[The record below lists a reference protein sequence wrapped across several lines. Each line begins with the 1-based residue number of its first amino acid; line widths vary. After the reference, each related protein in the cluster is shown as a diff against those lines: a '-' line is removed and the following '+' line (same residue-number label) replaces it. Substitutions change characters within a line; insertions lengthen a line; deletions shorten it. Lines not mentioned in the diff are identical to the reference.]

1 MNSPELIWHTFF
13 GPVSSSACSTKPPL
27 HQEAGPPPYV
37 VRNSYNGGEND
48 FELIIDYQVELL
60 AQMLICDL
68 TRFATLVLP
77 PVSGHLPTDARLAA
91 HTDMT
96 LPYDFHDEI
105 AHLSEGPIADD
116 KMQASMCRWY
126 DSKVAKLMDY
136 LDAAGALDSTLIL
149 VGNEGGHGS
158 RHSHQ
163 NVPLTL
169 HGGANGRV
177 KMGRRTRARPH
188 AAEHR
193 GRRAGRSFADLAR
206 ADPRRHRQRVRRSDH
221 EHGTCLANPH
231 FTQGI
236 SGFLS

>member
-1 MNSPELIWHTFF
+1 MWT
-13 GPVSSSACSTKPPL
+13 GA
-27 HQEAGPPPYV
+27 
-37 VRNSYNGGEND
+37 END
-48 FELIIDYQVELL
+48 FDLIIDYQVELL

-77 PVSGHLPTDARLAA
+77 GVSGHLPSDATLAA

-96 LPYDFHDEI
+96 LPYDFHNEI
-105 AHLSEGPIADD
+105 AHRSEGLIDVD
-116 KMQASMCRWY
+116 KQQASMCRWY
-126 DSKVAKLMDY
+126 YSKVAKLMDY

-149 VGNEGGHGS
+149 VGNEGGHGAA
-158 RHSHQ
+158 HSHQ

-177 KMGRRTRARPH
+177 KMGRRVLAPGRTPPTAEGDEPGGPSLTSH
-188 AAEHR
+188 APILVGIANAF
-193 GRRAGRSFADLAR
+193 G
-206 ADPRRHRQRVRRSDH
+206 DPITSY
-221 EHGTCLANPH
+221 GTCLAKPQ

>member
-1 MNSPELIWHTFF
+1 MTSPELIWRTFF

-27 HQEAGPPPYV
+27 HREAGPPPYV

-48 FELIIDYQVELL
+48 FDLIIDYQVELL

-77 PVSGHLPTDARLAA
+77 PVSGHLPTDATLAA

-96 LPYDFHDEI
+96 LPYDFHEI
-105 AHLSEGPIADD
+105 AHLSEGPIAVD

-126 DSKVAKLMDY
+126 YSKVAKLMDY

-177 KMGRRTRARPH
+177 KMGRCILAPGRTPPN
-188 AAEHR
+188 AEGDEPGGPSLTSHVPILV
-193 GRRAGRSFADLAR
+193 GMANAFG
-206 ADPRRHRQRVRRSDH
+206 DPITNY
-221 EHGTCLANPH
+221 GTCLANPH